1 MARKKKKQP
10 AMNRAPEQN
19 EPVAITD
26 TSDVVATAD
35 TIDDGSEVPISDAHA
50 DGPEVSPYTSPIC
63 SIHFAN
69 SMAAMIPRDIICVS
83 AELKRICSNDDEV
96 IIDVPPEA
104 GHVLVHYLYTRTW
117 QILRRGDLTR
127 FETCLYVYAAAQT
140 YGLLGLAE
148 LAKQNITRYAS
159 ELSLQDVIILAAKPC
174 EILPEDDPWFLTYT
188 RVHIRQLFGDP
199 DSLDQPAFLA
209 CLNGGSKYSRVLAKS
224 LVSICCQKAASAG
237 SAEAHAVS
245 VVDEASS
252 TYTLDPM
259 PESAS
264 ESKPDPPRTPTP
276 RPVIKAPEPSVRF
289 SLCDC
294 GCHIPSTPAEERALE
309 DEPEE
314 MPLSRKLEM
323 WAKSEGSHSRG
334 SPRSSAAYKTEW
346 ETYRDAIATQF
357 ENRWKNCSKC
367 SAISEDSSTSYR
379 TSAADTPSSESE
391 PSPPWLW
398 HDWVRRT

>member
-1 MARKKKKQP
+1 MAKKKKKP
-10 AMNRAPEQN
+10 VMNRAREQN

-35 TIDDGSEVPISDAHA
+35 TIDDEPEVPI
-50 DGPEVSPYTSPIC
+50 PEGLVDKPERSPYTSPAC
-63 SIHFAN
+63 SVSFAH
-69 SMAAMIPRDIICVS
+69 SMAAMIHRDIICVS
-83 AELKRICSNDDEV
+83 AELKRLCSNGDEV

-117 QILRRGDLTR
+117 QILQRGDLTR

-159 ELSLQDVIILAAKPC
+159 ELSLQDVITLAANPC
-174 EILPEDDPWFLTYT
+174 EILPEDDPWFLAYI
-188 RVHIRQLFGDP
+188 RVHIKQLFGDP
-199 DSLDQPAFLA
+199 DSLDQTAFLA
-209 CLNGGSKYSRVLAKS
+209 CLNSRSKYSRVLAKI

-245 VVDEASS
+245 VADEASS
-252 TYTLDPM
+252 TDTLDPISD
-259 PESAS
+259 SAS
-264 ESKPDPPRTPTP
+264 DSEPNPPRTPTP
-276 RPVIKAPEPSVRF
+276 RPVIRAPEPSIRF
-289 SLCDC
+289 NLCDC
-294 GCHIPSTPAEERALE
+294 GCHIPSTPAEERAVE

-314 MPLSRKLEM
+314 IPLSRKLEM
-323 WAKSEGSHSRG
+323 WATGEGSYSRG
-334 SPRSSAAYKTEW
+334 SPRRSAAYKSEW
-346 ETYRDAIATQF
+346 ETYRDAMATHF

-367 SAISEDSSTSYR
+367 STTSEDSSTSCR
-379 TSAADTPSSESE
+379 MPAADNPSSESE